1 MEGKMRIKAPI
12 KVDKKTKKLAKRI
25 LSGDIAVINH
35 IDIDEVAA
43 DSLVEAKTKLVIN
56 ASESISGRY
65 PNKGPG
71 ILVKNNILIIDNIGV
86 EAFEKLKENDFIEVI
101 DSKIYR
107 DGEFIA
113 EGEVLDLPAVENK
126 IKKAQENISV
136 ELDHF
141 IENTIEYAKKE
152 KGFILGDVE
161 IPDVK
166 TKYLDKHVLIVVRG
180 HNYKEDLNAIISYI
194 DEVKPILVGV
204 DGGADALIEFG
215 YVPDVI
221 VGDMDS
227 VSDSALEI
235 AKEIVV
241 HAYPDG
247 RAPGLK
253 RVQELGLEAVIFPA
267 PGTSEDI
274 AMLTA
279 YEKGAKLLV
288 AVGTH
293 SNMIDFLEKGRKGM
307 ASTFLVRLKI
317 GSKLIDAK
325 GVNMLYMSRLKLKY
339 VIALLC
345 TALFPILILLMLS
358 PQMQQFFKL
367 LELKFKVLLK
377 L

>member
-1 MEGKMRIKAPI
+1 MRIKAPI